1 MRSIVF
7 AVIVVVGLLGAG
19 LLSASEGPNA
29 APRANHDDATPPA
42 DICSPAETANA
53 SLIEVVPASIDE
65 GIFTPHNPMGEGEQ
79 LFLVTMTLPPNTCYT
94 WHDLPGALMLLV
106 QEGTIVYT
114 AQDAGVPG
122 PLITKGD
129 NDGSIED
136 SATPVALDATVTL
149 RANEWI
155 TQDRMVWFAFRN
167 GGSKDAVVSLAYY
180 GANPWDDDPTGCGGV
195 CRKP

>member
-1 MRSIVF
+1 MRSVVII
-7 AVIVVVGLLGAG
+7 VIVLASLLGVGFLG
-19 LLSASEGPNA
+19 LDDAPSA
-29 APRANHDDATPPA
+29 APLANHSNATPPA

-53 SLIEVVPASIDE
+53 SLIEVVPASVNE
-65 GIFTPHNPMGEGEQ
+65 GLVAPDSPTGTGEQ

-94 WHDLPGALMLLV
+94 WHDLPGAVMLLV

-122 PLITKGD
+122 PIITKGD
-129 NDGSIED
+129 NDGFIED

-155 TQDRMVWFAFRN
+155 TQDRKVWFAFRN
-167 GGSKDAVVSLAYY
+167 GGSHDAVVSLAYY
-180 GANPWDDDPTGCGGV
+180 GEDPWDDDSGCSGN